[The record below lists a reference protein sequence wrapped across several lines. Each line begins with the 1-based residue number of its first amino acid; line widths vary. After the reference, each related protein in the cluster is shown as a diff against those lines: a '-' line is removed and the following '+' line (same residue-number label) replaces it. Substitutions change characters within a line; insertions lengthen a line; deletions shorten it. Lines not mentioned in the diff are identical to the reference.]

1 MSEVT
6 IRPLTHEDGPDCDA
20 VIASLPHHFGDAG
33 GRESCARAVR
43 SSPGFVACGDDNAAI
58 GFLTWRSWYSS
69 SVEITWMAVHAEWRR
84 RGIGR
89 DLVTTLIENL
99 PDDVRNLVVTTLS
112 QATTE
117 DYDEDTYAGTRR
129 FYQQN
134 GFEPIW
140 EPEGWWSDRNQAVVM
155 VRRLPGPGE

>member
-1 MSEVT
+1 V
-6 IRPLTHEDGPDCDA
+6 
-20 VIASLPHHFGDAG
+20 VASLPYHFGDTG

-43 SSPGFVACGDDNAAI
+43 SSPGFVACTDDGTAI

-84 RGIGR
+84 RGIGH
-89 DLVTTLIENL
+89 DLVATLIGNL

-117 DYDEDTYAGTRR
+117 DDGDNYAGTRR

-140 EPEGWWSDRNQAVVM
+140 EPEGWWSASNQAVVM
-155 VRRLPGPGE
+155 VRRLSGPGD